1 MMNLS
6 FEKAKASDI
15 LKLKKLWAEC
25 FHEEQTAVDLF
36 FDCNADS
43 FSAYCVK
50 DGDKVVSALYLLPSE
65 LNGKRA
71 HYLCGAS
78 TCDEYRRQGIMGRL
92 IEYALNDARKN
103 GDVYSVLFPANEK
116 LYSFYSKFGY
126 APECTAKRLSLTR
139 EQLETDSKNIS
150 FEKPDFEQ
158 MQKACFK
165 NDFLLQNNKFIEF
178 AIRYY
183 CFYKV
188 KSVCSKNCFALID
201 ENNDCANVFYSVYND
216 FEKLKS
222 LLLKNTTANLFVFT
236 GKSDNP
242 IFEES
247 ITEKY
252 GMIKSLDE
260 NFEIPKDVYIGITLN

>member
-25 FHEEQTAVDLF
+25 FFEEQTAVDLF

-50 DGDKVVSALYLLPSE
+50 DGDKVVSALYLLPAA
-65 LNGKRA
+65 LNGKKA

-92 IEYALNDARKN
+92 IEYALSDARKN
-103 GDVYSVLFPANEK
+103 GDIYSALFPANEK
-116 LYSFYSKFGY
+116 LYSFYGKFGY
-126 APECTAKRLSLTR
+126 APECTAKRLTFTR
-139 EQLETDSKNIS
+139 ARLEADCKNIS
-150 FEKPDFEQ
+150 FETPDFEQ
-158 MQKACFK
+158 LQKACFK
-165 NDFLLQNNKFIEF
+165 NNFILQNNNFIEF

-183 CFYKV
+183 GFYGV
-188 KSVCSKNCFALID
+188 KSICSKNCFALLD
-201 ENNDCANVFYSVYND
+201 EKDDCADVFYSIYND
-216 FEKLKS
+216 FEELKS
-222 LLLKNTTANLFVFT
+222 LLFENTKSNLFVFT
-236 GKSDNP
+236 GKTDNP
-242 IFEES
+242 KFEKS
-247 ITEKY
+247 ITENC